1 MVNNDNVLPRN
12 SRIIAIHLL
21 SMIPPEQQEFK
32 EELLRYIRDCFYKA
46 PEVLLG
52 RSCWIDLEIIMK
64 RYIYD
69 INDEWKQ
76 KMIDVYVGK
85 TILEN
90 V

>member
-1 MVNNDNVLPRN
+1 METNSEPLPRN
-12 SRIIAIHLL
+12 SRIIAIHLI
-21 SMIPPEQQEFK
+21 SMIPPDQENFK
-32 EELLRYIRDCFYKA
+32 EDLLRYIKDCFYKA

-52 RSCWIDLEIIMK
+52 QTCWIDLEMIMK